1 MAIDPRISLTP
12 APTINV
18 GQRFGQAL
26 RNVQSLDNLQQNRR
40 LAPLKE
46 QQAQMNVDYQTQ
58 MQPMQVAAMQGE
70 QAQANDPLNI
80 EAQRIQQLQAIAADY
95 AQGLNQALATK
106 NPEIVAQY
114 IQSKQQQYGNSPELA
129 PIVQGLSQDAIQA
142 RTEQGMQELQV
153 EVNTNLQGRQQTGQT
168 ASQRDFKAYQELRR
182 KASETGLDEDIV
194 AAEQFGRQAG
204 FERPTEQQKAD
215 IKVTAAE
222 QKEVRTANAKRK
234 QGFIDSGIEAAD
246 SVANIKRS
254 IELLKSVKTG
264 GFDKAAFNIRQAFG
278 VEGADE
284 GELSANLGRSVL
296 AQLKPIFG
304 AAFTAAEGERLE
316 KIEAGF
322 GRSPATNKRLL
333 ESALKLADRAA
344 RRGLAAAKDQGDTF
358 TANEI
363 KEAMAFTFKEPE
375 PAPNQ
380 AAEVEQ
386 PAQYQEGQTA
396 TNQQTGQ
403 KLIYRNGQWV
413 TL

>member
-26 RNVQSLDNLQQNRR
+26 QNVQSLDNLQQNRR

-58 MQPMQVAAMQGE
+58 VQPMQVAAMQRE
-70 QAQANDPLNI
+70 QAQANDPLS
-80 EAQRIQQLQAIAADY
+80 IQANRVEQMQVIGADY
-95 AQGLNQALATK
+95 AQGLGQALATG
-106 NPEIVAQY
+106 NQEVVAQF
-114 IQSKQQQYGNSPELA
+114 IQGKAQQYKDLPEVA
-129 PIVQGLSQDAIQA
+129 QGITQDLQQL
-142 RTEQGMQELQV
+142 TTPQGMQELQA
-153 EVNTNLQGRQQTGQT
+153 EVNTNLQDNQQTGQT
-168 ASQRDFKAYQELRR
+168 ASQRDFSAYQELRR
-182 KASETGLDEDIV
+182 KASKTGLDEDIV

-264 GFDKAAFNIRQAFG
+264 GFDKAAFNIRQVFG

-322 GRSPATNKRLL
+322 GRSPAANKRLL
-333 ESALKLADRAA
+333 ESAVKLADRAA

-363 KEAMAFTFKEPE
+363 KEAMAFTFKEPKST
-375 PAPNQ
+375 PNQ
-380 AAEVEQ
+380 AAEVGQ
-386 PAQYQEGQTA
+386 SAQYQEGQTA

-413 TL
+413 AL